1 MREGKSRSDRR
12 GAQRWTWRLSAL
24 LYAWG
29 AACGCADRR
38 QAIEASDRTVVF
50 PAARG
55 VFHAPLDE
63 AGAEFQGIVGGE
75 FSFDHAD
82 GEAISKVGPGDPVE
96 LHSVTVP
103 APVRIALD
111 YNLER
116 YSAAFR

>member
-55 VFHAPLDE
+55 VFQAPLDE
-63 AGAEFQGIVGGE
+63 AGTEFQGVGGGA
-75 FSFDHAD
+75 FSFDHAHR
-82 GEAISKVGPGDPVE
+82 EAIPKGGPGDPPE
-96 LHSVTVP
+96 LRTGTGP
-103 APVRIALD
+103 APGLVARV
-111 YNLER
+111 
-116 YSAAFR
+116 